1 MTMQGQCSVF
11 RKIIV
16 VSFTFEALVL
26 LADEVFDR
34 DPDVLEGDVGC
45 STTPYALAVHLA
57 GGDTAGATL
66 NEENTDTIH
75 AGTTGTD
82 GGGEVVTPNAVGN
95 PFLFTVDNVVL
106 AIFGKLGFTCQIR
119 HIAARI

>member
-16 VSFTFEALVL
+16 VSFTFEALIL

-34 DPDVLEGDVGC
+34 DPDVLKGDVGC
-45 STTPYALAVHLA
+45 SATPYALAVHLA
-57 GGDTAGATL
+57 GGDTASAAL
-66 NEENTDTIH
+66 NEENTDTVH